1 MTFAESFANGFVLE
15 KRTHLEGGFWGRFVG
30 KLTDADAMGVYYLEC
45 CRRWVVRVVLA
56 LREMLRQVPQS
67 CGIPSYDGTQHDRS
81 EKEGVVCNEDMM
93 ASGPLAL
100 QIHPEIGRPGG
111 TAYLQIRIAN

>member
-15 KRTHLEGGFWGRFVG
+15 KRTHLEGDFWGRFVG

-67 CGIPSYDGTQHDRS
+67 CGIPSYDGTQHDGP
-81 EKEGVVCNEDMM
+81 EEDQ
-93 ASGPLAL
+93 L
-100 QIHPEIGRPGG
+100 
-111 TAYLQIRIAN
+111 IRY